1 MADQTATDHQ
11 RVMQH
16 HQQQL
21 QHQQTRDSLSSSPS
35 RHSST
40 ESILE
45 NPDAQVLPP
54 PNPNPVLH
62 PRSVYLRDHVSI
74 ATVHPVMHASQ
85 IPASLIAF
93 LWTELNNEIERG
105 DTYPIEEPMSLE
117 KFTRFWF
124 GTFGAVMLLGGKEE
138 QTDLSV
144 ERDWSTQCLGTFYV
158 KPNYPGE
165 TTELSINGEVRNTDP
180 HQGRSS
186 HICSAGFLTTFASR
200 GKGCGKHLGEAYL
213 DYAPKLGYTY
223 SIFNLVYETNIASC
237 KIWDS
242 LGFKRIGKV
251 KGAGRLSSSNYL
263 VDAIIFGRDLNDD
276 EDYVSDERFDKIR
289 FYLEKGKYPPTADR
303 SEKSRLR
310 SAATHYK
317 LENGKLM
324 LKDKEVV
331 SDGQMQYEIARSI
344 HCQSHG
350 GINKTTASIAEKFH
364 WVRIKETV
372 SQVIRNCAE
381 CKEHAKAPVVKGDR
395 FNGSPVNS
403 TPPQPQQQQQQ
414 QPQQPGQQRP
424 RQQQQEQQQ
433 LPLSLT
439 LPQQQLQQPQLQIPP
454 NTQALLIQ
462 RQQQQQA
469 AAVRAAAAVAA
480 AQMDIP
486 VDPAMMEDVQHTH
499 HIPQQFAPVANMRMD
514 AAPPPSHGPD
524 NTATAAVTVNV
535 NQTMGGTSAQASHQ
549 QRVAAVAAARAALGE
564 GDVLTEEDRTMR
576 DQHLMDRLMAEMKRE
591 PAQDMTVPFQEAVG
605 VGVED
610 DDTAVARQLREDM
623 EIER

>member
-1 MADQTATDHQ
+1 M
-11 RVMQH
+11 
-16 HQQQL
+16 
-21 QHQQTRDSLSSSPS
+21 
-35 RHSST
+35 
-40 ESILE
+40 
-45 NPDAQVLPP
+45 
-54 PNPNPVLH
+54 
-62 PRSVYLRDHVSI
+62 
-74 ATVHPVMHASQ
+74 
-85 IPASLIAF
+85 
-93 LWTELNNEIERG
+93 
-105 DTYPIEEPMSLE
+105 
-117 KFTRFWF
+117 
-124 GTFGAVMLLGGKEE
+124 
-138 QTDLSV
+138 
-144 ERDWSTQCLGTFYV
+144 
-158 KPNYPGE
+158 
-165 TTELSINGEVRNTDP
+165 
-180 HQGRSS
+180 
-186 HICSAGFLTTFASR
+186 
-200 GKGCGKHLGEAYL
+200 
-213 DYAPKLGYTY
+213 
-223 SIFNLVYETNIASC
+223 
-237 KIWDS
+237 
-242 LGFKRIGKV
+242 GFKRIGKV
-251 KGAGRLSSSNYL
+251 KGAGRLSTSTYL

-395 FNGSPVNS
+395 FNGSPVNP
-403 TPPQPQQQQQQ
+403 TPQQPQQQQQQ
-414 QPQQPGQQRP
+414 QPQQPGQQHP
-424 RQQQQEQQQ
+424 HQQQQQQQQQ

-439 LPQQQLQQPQLQIPP
+439 LPQQQLQQPQLQQISS

-462 RQQQQQA
+462 RQQQQQV
-469 AAVRAAAAVAA
+469 AAVRAAAAAAA

-499 HIPQQFAPVANMRMD
+499 HIPQQFAPVANMRME
-514 AAPPPSHGPD
+514 AAPLPPHNPD
-524 NTATAAVTVNV
+524 NTTTTAVTVSV
-535 NQTMGGTSAQASHQ
+535 NQAMGSTSAQASHQ
-549 QRVAAVAAARAALGE
+549 QRAAAVAAARAALNE

-591 PAQDMTVPFQEAVG
+591 PGQDMTAPFQEAVS
-605 VGVED
+605 VGVDD

>member
-1 MADQTATDHQ
+1 NA
-11 RVMQH
+11 
-16 HQQQL
+16 
-21 QHQQTRDSLSSSPS
+21 P
-35 RHSST
+35 
-40 ESILE
+40 
-45 NPDAQVLPP
+45 VLPP

-74 ATVHPVMHASQ
+74 ATVHPVMHASR
-85 IPASLIAF
+85 IPASLIDF
-93 LWTELNNEIERG
+93 LCTEFNNEIERG
-105 DTYPIEEPMSLE
+105 NTYPLEEPMSLE
-117 KFTRFWF
+117 NFTSYWF

-138 QTDLSV
+138 QTDLSA

-158 KPNYPGE
+158 KPNYPG
-165 TTELSINGEVRNTDP
+165 
-180 HQGRSS
+180 RSS
-186 HICSAGFLTTFASR
+186 HICNAGFLTTFTAR
-200 GKGCGKHLGEAYL
+200 GKGCGKHLGEAFL

-223 SIFNLVYETNIASC
+223 SMFNLIYETNIASC

-395 FNGSPVNS
+395 FNGSPVNP
-403 TPPQPQQQQQQ
+403 TPPQPQ
-414 QPQQPGQQRP
+414 
-424 RQQQQEQQQ
+424 
-433 LPLSLT
+433 
-439 LPQQQLQQPQLQIPP
+439 
-454 NTQALLIQ
+454 
-462 RQQQQQA
+462 
-469 AAVRAAAAVAA
+469 
-480 AQMDIP
+480 
-486 VDPAMMEDVQHTH
+486 
-499 HIPQQFAPVANMRMD
+499 
-514 AAPPPSHGPD
+514 
-524 NTATAAVTVNV
+524 
-535 NQTMGGTSAQASHQ
+535 
-549 QRVAAVAAARAALGE
+549 
-564 GDVLTEEDRTMR
+564 
-576 DQHLMDRLMAEMKRE
+576 
-591 PAQDMTVPFQEAVG
+591 
-605 VGVED
+605 
-610 DDTAVARQLREDM
+610 
-623 EIER
+623 

>member
-1 MADQTATDHQ
+1 MADQTTTDHQ
-11 RVMQH
+11 RAMQH
-16 HQQQL
+16 HQQQ

-40 ESILE
+40 NSVLE
-45 NPDAQVLPP
+45 NPNAQALPP
-54 PNPNPVLH
+54 PNPNPILH

-74 ATVHPVMHASQ
+74 ATVHPVMHTSQ

-93 LWTELNNEIERG
+93 LWTEINNEIERG
-105 DTYPIEEPMSLE
+105 DTYPLEEPLSLE
-117 KFTRFWF
+117 QFTSYWF

-138 QTDLSV
+138 QTDLLV

-158 KPNYPGE
+158 KPNYPG
-165 TTELSINGEVRNTDP
+165 
-180 HQGRSS
+180 RSS
-186 HICSAGFLTTFASR
+186 HICNAGFLTTFAAR
-200 GKGCGKHLGEAYL
+200 GKGCGKHLGEAFL

-223 SIFNLVYETNIASC
+223 SMFNLVYETNIASC

-414 QPQQPGQQRP
+414 QPQQPGQQHP
-424 RQQQQEQQQ
+424 HQQQQQQQQQ

-439 LPQQQLQQPQLQIPP
+439 LPQQQLQQPQLQQISP
-454 NTQALLIQ
+454 NAQALLIQ

-469 AAVRAAAAVAA
+469 AAVRAAAAAAAA

-499 HIPQQFAPVANMRMD
+499 HIPQQFAPVANMRLD
-514 AAPPPSHGPD
+514 PVPPPHGPD
-524 NTATAAVTVNV
+524 NTTTTAVTVNV
-535 NQTMGGTSAQASHQ
+535 NQTMGGTSAQTSHQ
-549 QRVAAVAAARAALGE
+549 QRAAAVAAARAALSE

-591 PAQDMTVPFQEAVG
+591 PGQDMTVPFQEAVG